1 MWKKGFDNGLNGKQ
15 YVYINDEAPQV
26 IHLNYDSSQ
35 IEKPEEIQKLV
46 QIVINS
52 NNFQTLSSFVSSLKP
67 YGLRTD
73 FLIIQININYQRCI
87 MNDNIIQI
95 SVFMD

>member
-1 MWKKGFDNGLNGKQ
+1 MEKGFDNGLNGKQ

-52 NNFQTLSSFVSSLKP
+52 NNFQTLSSL
-67 YGLRTD
+67 YLH
-73 FLIIQININYQRCI
+73 
-87 MNDNIIQI
+87 
-95 SVFMD
+95 